1 MVEWF
6 FSAMKQYPEIAIFL
20 ALAFGYYFGKFTFKG
35 IGLGAVTA
43 TLIAGVVIGQ
53 IGITINQ
60 PLKAFAF
67 LMFLF
72 AVGYGVGPQF
82 VRGIARDGVPQAVF
96 SVVQCVFSLLAIV
109 LIAKVAGYDLGYAAG
124 LYSGSQTISAAM
136 GLSTDAINRLG
147 LPPDQAKA
155 LIDSMPVAYA
165 VSYMFGTMGSAI
177 VIAVLGPKL
186 LGIDLVA
193 ACKDYEEKFGGT
205 KKEVG
210 GAGTAWHRW
219 VLRAYKVQPA
229 GKAAGVPAA
238 ELDSMLPDA
247 RSFVQRISRGGK
259 MIDATADTVLQEGDV
274 VAVAAGRG
282 ARVTDKVRR
291 AGRAAGLRVAEIES
305 MVPDARIFVQRIRRG
320 GQIIDATADTVLQE
334 GDVVAVAGEGEV
346 LVRVLQGAVE
356 VDDRELLAVPI
367 EGVDVLV
374 TNKEVD
380 GKTLAELAQRPSARG
395 VFLRKITRGATA
407 TDIPILPSTKINRG
421 DLLTIVGRTQD
432 TAAATKLLGVADRP
446 TDITDMAFVAG
457 AVVVGGLIG
466 ALVVNVAGVPLTLS
480 TAGGALIA
488 GIIGGWLRSV
498 RPSFGRIPTP
508 TVWFMNSVGLNIF
521 IAIVGISAGPGFVNG
536 LKTQGIG
543 LFLWGALA
551 TTIPLVLGMFVAKYL
566 FRFHD
571 ALNLGIVS
579 GARTTTASLGL
590 VCDQAK
596 SQIPALGYT
605 VTYAVGNT
613 LLTIWGMVVIMLLS

>member
-1 MVEWF
+1 MIDWF
-6 FSAMKQYPEIAIFL
+6 FATLRSYPEIAIFL
-20 ALAFGYYFGKFTFKG
+20 SLALGYYFGKFTYKG
-35 IGLGAVTA
+35 IGLGSVTA
-43 TLIAGVVIGQ
+43 TLLAGVIIGQ

-82 VRGIARDGVPQAVF
+82 VRGIAKDGLPQATY
-96 SVVQCVFSLLAIV
+96 SVVQCVFSLLVPVAIV
-109 LIAKVAGYDLGYAAG
+109 KFVGYDLGYAAG
-124 LYSGSQTISAAM
+124 FYSGSQTLSAAM

-147 LPPDQAKA
+147 KSAEEAKA
-155 LIDSMPVAYA
+155 LIDSIPIAYA
-165 VSYMFGTMGSAI
+165 VTYMFGTVGSAV
-177 VIAVLGPKL
+177 VIAIVGPKL

-193 ACKDYEEKFGGT
+193 ACKDYEEKHGGG
-205 KKEVG
+205 KKQAG
-210 GAGTAWHRW
+210 GPGTAWHRW
-219 VLRAYKVQPA
+219 VLRAYKVRPG
-229 GKAAGVPAA
+229 GKAAGLRTA
-238 ELDSMLPDA
+238 E
-247 RSFVQRISRGGK
+247 
-259 MIDATADTVLQEGDV
+259 
-274 VAVAAGRG
+274 
-282 ARVTDKVRR
+282 
-291 AGRAAGLRVAEIES
+291 AEAL
-305 MVPDARIFVQRIRRG
+305 VPDARLFILRIRRD
-320 GQIIDATADTVLQE
+320 GQIIDATADTVLKDN
-334 GDVVAVAGEGEV
+334 DVVAVAGEREV
-346 LVRVLQGAVE
+346 LVRVLQEAEEVE
-356 VDDRELLAVPI
+356 DRELLAVPV

-380 GKTLAELAQRPSARG
+380 GKTLAELAQNPSARG

-407 TDIPILPSTKINRG
+407 TDIPILPSTQINRG
-421 DLLTIVGRTQD
+421 DLLTLVGRTQD
-432 TAAATKLLGVADRP
+432 TTAATKMLGVADRP
-446 TDITDMAFVAG
+446 TDIADVAFIG
-457 AVVVGGLIG
+457 AAIVVGALIG
-466 ALVVNVAGVPLTLS
+466 SLVFKVGGVPLTLS

-543 LFLWGALA
+543 LFLWGAVA
-551 TTIPLVLGMFVAKYL
+551 TTIPLVLGMFIAKYL

-571 ALNLGIVS
+571 ALTFGILS

-590 VCDQAK
+590 VCDIAK
-596 SQIPALGYT
+596 SQVPALGYT

-613 LLTIWGMVVIMLLS
+613 LLTIWGLVVILLLS